1 VTSLDLIESGAN
13 TEEGVPLM
21 AGRHKASDSGKQRG
35 KLAGQVASQHSQ
47 TQQQQNLAAP
57 AEVGII
63 FLRGNTLLID
73 STPVNDAVE
82 RYPLLWRA
90 QRQLQP
96 IIAALSVHRHQFT
109 GC

>member
-1 VTSLDLIESGAN
+1 
-13 TEEGVPLM
+13 M

-47 TQQQQNLAAP
+47 TQQQNLAAP
-57 AEVGII
+57 AEVGSI

-96 IIAALSVHRHQFT
+96 IIAALSVHRHQLT